1 VDLIAGYFAPSPGM
15 LRRLDAAGQRGRVRI
30 VLPSKNDHGA
40 AIWASRFTY
49 AGLLRKRV
57 EIYEYQ
63 PTKLHTKLFVIED
76 VVYIGSA
83 NYDIRSLFLNLEMM
97 LRIEDKAFAAHVR
110 AYVDGEVADSERITA
125 ALYKARTNGWVRVK
139 QAAAFFVM
147 TVLDYNVT
155 KRLNF
160 GPERH

>member
-1 VDLIAGYFAPSPGM
+1 M
-15 LRRLDAAGQRGRVRI
+15 LKRLDRAGMRGTVRI

-63 PTKLHTKLFVIED
+63 PTKLHTKLFVID
-76 VVYIGSA
+76 DMVYIGSA

-97 LRIEDKAFAAHVR
+97 LRIDDKVVRRACPRLCRRRGRPVR
-110 AYVDGEVADSERITA
+110 ADHAP
-125 ALYKARTNGWVRVK
+125 LYTRRVPTGGSARSR
-139 QAAAFFVM
+139 
-147 TVLDYNVT
+147 
-155 KRLNF
+155 RL
-160 GPERH
+160 PSS